1 MVAAIL
7 IVISAFLIGSD
18 ALPVYERTSS
28 LKLFI
33 QEKEALLLSR
43 DEIAN
48 HINGLRAELESRYG
62 ELQRLSLVI
71 PEDESSAEIVSTLD
85 DVAEKTGNIIL
96 SMKLEDALNQDKP
109 YNNLNFEVTL
119 EGNYAAMILFVEY
132 LTKNLRLMDIQNI
145 VVGLA
150 SQEEVITGSPKLN
163 SQIKGSAFVLKSSEE
178 RSDINGS
185 RRPGQINDDL

>member
-1 MVAAIL
+1 
-7 IVISAFLIGSD
+7 
-18 ALPVYERTSS
+18 
-28 LKLFI
+28 
-33 QEKEALLLSR
+33 
-43 DEIAN
+43 
-48 HINGLRAELESRYG
+48 
-62 ELQRLSLVI
+62 
-71 PEDESSAEIVSTLD
+71 
-85 DVAEKTGNIIL
+85 
-96 SMKLEDALNQDKP
+96 MKLEDALNQDKP

-119 EGNYAAMILFVEY
+119 EGNYAAMVLFVEH

-150 SQEEVITGSPKLN
+150 SQEEVIIGSPKLN